1 MKPTA
6 WLLVFL
12 AWVPVAAQ
20 SVKDTASTELSMP
33 ALPQGTL
40 NGTLLAFK
48 SRKAVPLVVIIA
60 GSGPTDRNGNNPMMK
75 NNSLKYLA
83 ETLAGQGIAS
93 FRYDKRGVGASAKAM
108 VKEDSLTFETYI
120 NDAVAWM
127 TFLKKDRRFS
137 KIIVAGHSEGALIG
151 MVAAAKAKADGYIS
165 IAGAGKP
172 AAQTIR
178 TQLKSQPE
186 AIRAEAGKI
195 LDSLQA
201 GKLVA
206 QPNPMFAALF
216 RPSVQPYLVS
226 WFKYDPAVEIGKLA
240 VPMLVVQG
248 TTDVQVGVDDA
259 KLLAAAAPSATLVLV
274 EGMNHILKEAEADFQ
289 KNIATYTNPALPLK
303 PELAAYLQGFLKQ
316 FK

>member
-6 WLLVFL
+6 WLLLFL

-20 SVKDTASTELSMP
+20 AVKDTVSTELSMP

-48 SRKAVPLVVIIA
+48 SKKAVPLVVIIA
-60 GSGPTDRNGNNPMMK
+60 GSGPTDRNGNNPAMT

-83 ETLAGQGIAS
+83 ETLARQGTAS
-93 FRYDKRGVGASAKAM
+93 FRYDKRGAGASRDAM

-120 NDAVAWM
+120 NDAVAWIAL
-127 TFLKKDRRFS
+127 LKKDRRFS
-137 KIIVAGHSEGALIG
+137 KIIVAGHSEGALVG
-151 MVAAAKAKADGYIS
+151 MVAAEKTHADGYIS

-172 AAQTIR
+172 AAQIIRQQLKAQPETIR
-178 TQLKSQPE
+178 T
-186 AIRAEAGKI
+186 EAGKI

-226 WFKYDPAVEIGKLA
+226 WFKYDPAAEIKKLT
-240 VPMLVVQG
+240 VPVLIVQG
-248 TTDVQVGVDDA
+248 TTDVQVGTDDA
-259 KLLAAAAPSATLVLV
+259 QTLAAAAPSATLVLV
-274 EGMNHILKEAEADFQ
+274 EGMNHVLKEAEADFQ
-289 KNIATYTNPALPLK
+289 KNVATYNDPALPLK
-303 PELAAYLQGFLKQ
+303 PELAAHLQGFLKQ
-316 FK
+316 FR